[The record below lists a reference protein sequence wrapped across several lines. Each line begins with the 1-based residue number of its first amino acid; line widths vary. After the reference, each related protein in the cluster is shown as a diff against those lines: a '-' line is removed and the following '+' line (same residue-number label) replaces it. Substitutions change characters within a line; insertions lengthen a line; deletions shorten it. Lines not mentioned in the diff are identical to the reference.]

1 VALLFALTS
10 LTPLRVNG
18 AAADGAGDAAA
29 PAAGDWIETPSYK
42 FRFAGLKR
50 CGAAEEAGAGAFSTL
65 GFAVEVAPKQG
76 QIFVS
81 PRDVALER
89 GGVILE
95 ARYLDQKPLP
105 NCAPMLPQRQIRV
118 GQSVRGTVMFDV
130 PPSFSSGSGPIK
142 LSYRPTRWGGAP
154 RVEVKIPPCLDAC
167 APPPA
172 DKERSPSRARKT
184 PRGSN
189 ESK

>member
-10 LTPLRVNG
+10 LASLAPLSATG
-18 AAADGAGDAAA
+18 AAPSD
-29 PAAGDWIETPSYK
+29 DWIETPSYK
-42 FRFAGLKR
+42 FKFGGIKR
-50 CGAAEEAGAGAFSTL
+50 CTTAAAGEGSAAGAFPTL
-65 GFAVEVAPKQG
+65 GFTVEVAPKQG

-89 GGVILE
+89 GGIILE
-95 ARYLDQKPLP
+95 AKYLDQKPVHDCTPL
-105 NCAPMLPQRQIRV
+105 LPQRQIRV
-118 GQSVRGTVMFDV
+118 GQSVRGTVMFDI

-154 RVEVKIPPCLDAC
+154 RVEVKIEPCLDAC
-167 APPPA
+167 SPSPA
-172 DKERSPSRARKT
+172 GKERSPAPTRKS

-189 ESK
+189 GSK

>member
-1 VALLFALTS
+1 VAPLFALTF
-10 LTPLRVNG
+10 LATLP
-18 AAADGAGDAAA
+18 ATGAGE

-50 CGAAEEAGAGAFSTL
+50 CAAAEGSAAGAFPTL
-65 GFAVEVAPKQG
+65 GFTVEVAPKLG

-105 NCAPMLPQRQIRV
+105 NCTPMLPQRQIRV

-154 RVEVKIPPCLDAC
+154 RAEVKIAPCLDAC
-167 APPPA
+167 APSPADNERPPA
-172 DKERSPSRARKT
+172 RARKS